1 MVSAPEI
8 VRLSGRIDLVNSS
21 VGIPTLTDDETL
33 AQLHKWIHVRAEAD
47 AQILRGLEHFYR
59 LREHIEYGKYAHD
72 ELAAELSWTTRTAA
86 NQLDTAVGLVRRL
99 PDTVDALE
107 SGQLDMAKARAILQW
122 TGPLPVEQ
130 AREVAATVQDFAVGR
145 TVTAVR
151 QKLAREVIKVDPEGA
166 EARRRE
172 RAKDR
177 EVRLSAEQDGMAM
190 LSIYDSADR
199 LRAVYELLD
208 HLACQAKAAGNDATF
223 DQLRTDAFAS
233 LLLGECSER
242 VRVELRV
249 TVPASVLAGASDA
262 PGWLHG
268 YGPITH
274 QQVWDL
280 ASRSHFWRRVVTD
293 PLTGVVREVSRR
305 QPSAALR
312 DYVNT
317 RTPKCVAIGCGR
329 PAESSE
335 TDHTHDHAAG
345 GATSVDNLG
354 PACRRHNLMK
364 LDGGWRLGQPTP
376 GHYVWT
382 TPTGRRYGILAEPNV
397 GPTPHP
403 PPGG

>member
-1 MVSAPEI
+1 M
-8 VRLSGRIDLVNSS
+8 
-21 VGIPTLTDDETL
+21 TDDETL
-33 AQLHKWIHVRAEAD
+33 AHLREWIQVRSEAD

-59 LREHIEYGKYAHD
+59 LREHIEHGKYAHD
-72 ELAAELSWTTRTAA
+72 EIAAELSWSTRTTAI
-86 NQLDTAVGLVRRL
+86 QMHTAVDLVERL

-107 SGQLDMAKARAILQW
+107 AGQLDMAKARAILQW
-122 TGPLPVEQ
+122 TQPLPVEQ

-151 QKLAREVIKVDPEGA
+151 QKLAREVIKVDPQGA

-177 EVRLSAEQDGMAM
+177 EVRLSAEQDGMAI

-208 HLACQAKAAGNDATF
+208 HLACTAKATGSDATL
-223 DQLRTDAFAS
+223 DQLRTDAFVS

-274 QQVWDL
+274 QQVRDL

-293 PLTGVVREVSRR
+293 PLTGTVREVSRR

-329 PAESSE
+329 PAESCE
-335 TDHTHDHAAG
+335 TDHTHDYSLG
-345 GATSVDNLG
+345 GTTSVDNLG
-354 PACRRHNLMK
+354 PACKHHNLMK
-364 LDGGWRLGQPTP
+364 LNGGWTLNQPKP
-376 GHYVWT
+376 GYFVWT
-382 TPTGRRYGILAEPNV
+382 TPTGQRFEIEPEPV
-397 GPTPHP
+397 TEPTPDPVATDEP
-403 PPGG
+403 PPF

>member
-1 MVSAPEI
+1 M
-8 VRLSGRIDLVNSS
+8 
-21 VGIPTLTDDETL
+21 TDDETL
-33 AQLHKWIHVRAEAD
+33 AHLREWIRVRSEAD
-47 AQILRGLEHFYR
+47 AQIVRGLEHFFR
-59 LREHIEYGKYAHD
+59 LREHIEHGKYAHD
-72 ELAAELSWTTRTAA
+72 EIAAELSWSTLAA
-86 NQLDTAVGLVRRL
+86 GNQMGTAVGLVRRL

-107 SGQLDMAKARAILQW
+107 SGQLDLAKARAILQW
-122 TGPLPVEQ
+122 TDPLPIEQ
-130 AREVAATVQDFAVGR
+130 AREVAATVQDFAVSR
-145 TVTAVR
+145 TVTSVR

-172 RAKDR
+172 RAKSR
-177 EVRLSAEQDGMAM
+177 EVRLSAEQDGMAT

-208 HLACQAKAAGNDATF
+208 HLACQAKAAGSEDTL
-223 DQLRTDAFAS
+223 DQLRSDAFVS
-233 LLLGECSER
+233 LLLGECGER

-249 TVPASVLAGASDA
+249 TVPASVLAGASND

-280 ASRSHFWRRVVTD
+280 ASRSQFWRRVVTD

-317 RTPKCVAIGCGR
+317 RTLKCVAIGCGR
-329 PAESSE
+329 PAESCE
-335 TDHTHDHAAG
+335 TDHTQDYSLG

-354 PACRRHNLMK
+354 PACRHHNLMK
-364 LDGGWRLGQPTP
+364 LDGGWTLDQPKP
-376 GHYVWT
+376 GYFVWT
-382 TPTGRRYGILAEPNV
+382 TPSGRRFEVEPEPV
-397 GPTPHP
+397 VEPTPDPVVTDDP
-403 PPGG
+403 PPF

>member
-1 MVSAPEI
+1 M
-8 VRLSGRIDLVNSS
+8 
-21 VGIPTLTDDETL
+21 TDDETVAHL
-33 AQLHKWIHVRAEAD
+33 REWIRVRSEAD
-47 AQILRGLEHFYR
+47 AQILRGLEHFFR
-59 LREHIEYGKYAHD
+59 LREHIEDGKYAHD
-72 ELAAELSWTTRTAA
+72 EIAAELSWTTRTAA
-86 NQLDTAVGLVRRL
+86 NQMDAAVNLVERL

-107 SGQLDMAKARAILQW
+107 SGQLDMAKARAILRW

-130 AREVAATVQDFAVGR
+130 AREVAAIVQDFAVGR
-145 TVTAVR
+145 TVTSVR
-151 QKLAREVIKVDPEGA
+151 QKLAREVVKVDPEGA

-172 RAKDR
+172 RVKDR
-177 EVRLSAEQDGMAM
+177 EVRFSSDVEGMAT

-199 LRAVYELLD
+199 LRAIYELLD
-208 HLACQAKAAGNDATF
+208 HLACQAKAAGSDATL
-223 DQLRTDAFAS
+223 DQLRTDAFVS

-280 ASRSHFWRRVVTD
+280 ASRSQFWRRVVTD

-317 RTPKCVAIGCGR
+317 RTPNCVAIGCGR
-329 PAESSE
+329 PAESCE
-335 TDHTHDHAAG
+335 TDHIQDYSLG
-345 GATSVDNLG
+345 GATSADNLG
-354 PACRRHNLMK
+354 PACRHHNLMK
-364 LDGGWRLGQPTP
+364 LDGGWTLDQPKP
-376 GHYVWT
+376 GYFLWT
-382 TPTGRRYGILAEPNV
+382 TPAGRRFEVEPEPIV
-397 GPTPHP
+397 EPTPDPVVRDDP
-403 PPGG
+403 PPF